1 MIGEGAPKSIDPSP
15 EEVARIKAAQQEA
28 DPTTYSELSLD
39 EDKVEMGMAVEGK
52 ENRLFSSNGETYVR
66 LERGTEGA
74 AQFVTSK
81 LLKGI
86 LNASDVVKDA
96 EGVFYS
102 KVMPLDKI
110 QAPTSSVEMDADLFI
125 LKALTGDGDHYFL
138 SRGEGLAPQEKNLA
152 RSNERTAYF
161 DFDAAR
167 RLNPAI
173 NTAEQ
178 AGYADTETLKAA
190 DEKLARIYARLNGT
204 MGTLFLTSIIK
215 ESGLTVSEI
224 FPAYQGVDNEE
235 EGGIPALQASL
246 LEKIKMARSEVNDRL
261 GGQWEKA
268 AA

>member
-1 MIGEGAPKSIDPSP
+1 MTNEGLPPHIGPS
-15 EEVARIKAAQQEA
+15 AQEREQIQLAQEEA
-28 DPTTYSELSLD
+28 DPTSFSELPLGEEKSELG
-39 EDKVEMGMAVEGK
+39 KAAEGK
-52 ENRLFSSNGETYVR
+52 ENKLFASHGETYVR
-66 LERGTEGA
+66 LERGTDDA
-74 AQFVTSK
+74 SQFVTSK

-86 LNASDVVKDA
+86 LNVSDVVRDEKGA
-96 EGVFYS
+96 FYS

-110 QAPTSSVEMDADLFI
+110 QTPTSSVEMDADLFI
-125 LKALTGDGDHYFL
+125 LKALTGDGDHHFL

-152 RSNERTAYF
+152 RSEEKTAYF

-167 RLNPAI
+167 RINPAI

-178 AGYADTETLKAA
+178 AGYADAETLKAA
-190 DEKLARIYARLNGT
+190 DEKLARIYSRLNGT

-246 LEKIKMARSEVNDRL
+246 LEKVRMARSEVNSRI
-261 GGQWEKA
+261 GEQWEKA
-268 AA
+268 A